1 MTNFRAALVHIEF
14 ALGATYRGS
23 ATVREMSQDSII
35 DAIQWGNESPDR
47 VYHRFETKVGP
58 DKIIADDQI
67 LKVAKHYSA

>member
-1 MTNFRAALVHIEF
+1 MTTFRSALVHLEF
-14 ALGATYRGS
+14 VFDAIYRGS

-67 LKVAKHYSA
+67 LKVAKQYSA